1 VKTKLAWFIN
11 VNKRYKCLNEN
22 KLTLSSMD
30 YLITFVWV
38 EQITN
43 ILKIHEIRVRKESI
57 DLKIKMA

>member
-1 VKTKLAWFIN
+1 
-11 VNKRYKCLNEN
+11 
-22 KLTLSSMD
+22 MD